1 MSRLRELV
9 RSWVLPFV
17 DPRQLASLVYLP
29 RFLSELSSYRRLAN
43 GQRVRLGDA
52 YPCLSDRLPRTP
64 FDPHYFFQGAWLSRR
79 LRETRVE
86 QHVDVGSSVVML
98 SVLSA
103 QLPVLFVD
111 YRPLRVAL
119 PGLTCI
125 GGDLTRL
132 PFADNSIESLSCLH
146 VIEHVGLGRY
156 GDRINPRGSEQAMQ
170 ELARVVRTRRTLVRI
185 HARRPRT
192 RVLQRA
198 SRLRSTQ
205 ARAVLPGHALSRVQ
219 RGRRCRLVSRARRS
233 CAVCRARLWM
243 RHVSI
248 GQGAM
253 KQTVKRVLYRLCSN
267 ALAQRGLQSVATV
280 SELLMGIGSAG
291 DAASSGEESVLRRLR
306 DRCTG
311 SAL

>member
-1 MSRLRELV
+1 MSRFRELV

-170 ELARVVRTRRTLVRI
+170 ELARVVKPGGRLFVSTPVGRE
-185 HARRPRT
+185 
-192 RVLQRA
+192 RVCFNA
-198 SRLRSTQ
+198 
-205 ARAVLPGHALSRVQ
+205 HRVFDP
-219 RGRRCRLVSRARRS
+219 
-233 CAVCRARLWM
+233 
-243 RHVSI
+243 H
-248 GQGAM
+248 
-253 KQTVKRVLYRLCSN
+253 K
-267 ALAQRGLQSVATV
+267 LAQSFPGMRCHEFSVVDDAGSFHERADPAQYAGLDYGCGMYQLVKAQ
-280 SELLMGIGSAG
+280 
-291 DAASSGEESVLRRLR
+291 
-306 DRCTG
+306 
-311 SAL
+311 